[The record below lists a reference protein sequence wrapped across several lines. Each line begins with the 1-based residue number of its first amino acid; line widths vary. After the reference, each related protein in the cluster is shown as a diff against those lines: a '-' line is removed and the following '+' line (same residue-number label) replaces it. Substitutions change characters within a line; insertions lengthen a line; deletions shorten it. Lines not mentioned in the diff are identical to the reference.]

1 MDASGAITEMLFAD
15 GKTRQAIIRYSETW
29 QMYATTLWAKDR
41 AGATYGERT
50 HISYD
55 YDAYGNL
62 VTRSKGFAVG
72 IGGQVTEHLAYDRLQ
87 RLISE
92 TYSNAFIPGRTY
104 RYDGVGNLLAKSDYA
119 DTYRYGENGAG
130 PNQVSS
136 IHKLDGQWIS
146 LAYDANGNQTV
157 GDGRTVSYNVFN
169 KLETVI
175 KSGISLDFDY
185 GPDTARYRQVKTG
198 SGKTVTTLYVGKLF
212 EHITTTAM
220 GQPTRVEQKAYLGD
234 AAVLTEIRTGGGL
247 PTYKVGFL
255 HKDRLGSLIAITD
268 EDGKETEWHAFDAF
282 GLPLKGDFTSSGGLL
297 NTASTVEAYSA
308 TDNPGATTRGF
319 TGHEHLDDVQ
329 LIHMNGRAY
338 DPSLG
343 RFLSVDTFIQGNGNS
358 QGLNPYSYILNNPLA
373 GTDPTGYLACDPG
386 AHQCGG
392 LPWTETGMGRGIT
405 RNGYIC
411 SGMGRPCVP
420 TFSSGDEGNGSE
432 SGTQPGNT
440 SGTTGDQ
447 VEQIAEL
454 NSPTRTEAMVDYGDL
469 GVSLQR
475 GEHTPGRYVLTAR
488 APVKEAELKGEL
500 KSLGLDLLP
509 VIGSFKAVVQLV
521 TGRDAVT
528 GERVSRAGELF
539 GILLGLVPGGRTAQ
553 KAPKIIRVGERLAA
567 RHSNVLSPSAIVRE
581 VEREVTKEGTTV
593 IGRVK
598 DLQKLNKGE
607 KSLLDRLPDQGSP
620 KANWKQNSGVLRQEM
635 NQGKP
640 IRDASPG
647 DTAGQFLN
655 AERNLLRDRGWTFDP
670 KTNYWNPPKQLGR

>member
-1 MDASGAITEMLFAD
+1 MLFN
-15 GKTRQAIIRYSETW
+15 YS
-29 QMYATTLWAKDR
+29 
-41 AGATYGERT
+41 
-50 HISYD
+50 
-55 YDAYGNL
+55 
-62 VTRSKGFAVG
+62 
-72 IGGQVTEHLAYDRLQ
+72 
-87 RLISE
+87 
-92 TYSNAFIPGRTY
+92 
-104 RYDGVGNLLAKSDYA
+104 
-119 DTYRYGENGAG
+119 
-130 PNQVSS
+130 
-136 IHKLDGQWIS
+136 
-146 LAYDANGNQTV
+146 
-157 GDGRTVSYNVFN
+157 TVSPCTDSREEPV
-169 KLETVI
+169 
-175 KSGISLDFDY
+175 
-185 GPDTARYRQVKTG
+185 
-198 SGKTVTTLYVGKLF
+198 F

-220 GQPTRVEQKAYLGD
+220 GQPTRVEQKAYIGD
-234 AAVLTEIRTGGGL
+234 AAVLTETRIGDGL
-247 PTYKVGFL
+247 PSFKIGFL
-255 HKDRLGSLIAITD
+255 HKDRLGSTFAVTD
-268 EDGKETEWHAFDAF
+268 ADGKEIEWHAFDAF
-282 GLPLKGDFTSSGGLL
+282 GQPLNGDLTSSGGLL

-343 RFLSVDTFIQGNGNS
+343 RFLSVDPFIQGNGNS

-581 VEREVTKEGTTV
+581 VEREVTKDVSNPVPGTLA
-593 IGRVK
+593 RVV
-598 DLQKLNKGE
+598 
-607 KSLLDRLPDQGSP
+607 PDNPITRATGT
-620 KANWKQNSGVLRQEM
+620 L
-635 NQGKP
+635 GKP
-640 IRDASPG
+640 GANDVFVTAADDIRGLSAKQIAERLTIPESPSGFRVIEFPTPKSGIASPVNRADPG
-647 DTAGQFLN
+647 FIGGGRTAGGAREFVIPN
-655 AERNLLRDRGWTFDP
+655 GPIPAGSSTRVV
-670 KTNYWNPPKQLGR
+670 K